1 MNEDKSGVIGDNR
14 VLFVPLSSPTTHCN
28 PLIIISTKT
37 LVTTRRDDDDN
48 NQSCH
53 QLMWVETQNT
63 KQKTKNH

>member
-14 VLFVPLSSPTTHCN
+14 VLFVPLSSTTHCN

-37 LVTTRRDDDDN
+37 LVTTRRDDDDDN